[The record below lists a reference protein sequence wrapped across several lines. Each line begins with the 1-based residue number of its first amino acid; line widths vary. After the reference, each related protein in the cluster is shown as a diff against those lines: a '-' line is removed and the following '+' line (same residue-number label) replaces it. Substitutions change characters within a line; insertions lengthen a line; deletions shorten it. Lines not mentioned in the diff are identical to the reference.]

1 MNQSIS
7 TIQVEA
13 SEASPDNSSTLDRM
27 NTFFKKACDS
37 SCEGIMLKTLD
48 VDAGYS
54 ASKRCESWIKVQ
66 TLFTTG
72 GNV

>member
-1 MNQSIS
+1 
-7 TIQVEA
+7 
-13 SEASPDNSSTLDRM
+13 
-27 NTFFKKACDS
+27 
-37 SCEGIMLKTLD
+37 MLKTLD